1 MSDEAT
7 GDDATRDDAVLSGA
21 VDIDGPAVARMRR
34 HEKDHDVPWALPI
47 VVRRSKTDIAR
58 HVDVL
63 ETVAEAVATFLDDPR
78 SQPGGEWHDDV
89 EYWRDGAIRKVVRRG
104 DGKQFED
111 AAALGCVRVRRA
123 GNDGF
128 GEADVLVLPPGP
140 VQPLPREL
148 KKLQVGGTEFPHTA
162 GALGGGTAMEAA
174 DVVVT
179 VELSP
184 LVELSTGK
192 AAAQC
197 GHAAQLAYEQMP
209 ASTREAWRATGFRV
223 RAGTPTKSDWGSSTA
238 PIQVVDAG
246 FTEVDGPTETVRA
259 RW

>member
-1 MSDEAT
+1 MSDEAAH
-7 GDDATRDDAVLSGA
+7 GDAVQGGA
-21 VDIDGPAVARMRR
+21 VDSDGPAVMRMRR
-34 HEKDHDVPWALPI
+34 HERDHDVPWALPI
-47 VVRRSKTDIAR
+47 VVRRSKADIAR

-78 SQPGGEWHDDV
+78 SQPGGSWHDDV

-111 AAALGCVRVRRA
+111 AAALECVHVEHP
-123 GNDGF
+123 GHDGF
-128 GEADVLVLPPGP
+128 GDADVLVFPPGP

-148 KKLQVGGTEFPHTA
+148 KKLQVGGTEFPLSA
-162 GALGGGTAMEAA
+162 DGGDGESFTV
-174 DVVVT
+174 DPVVRI
-179 VELSP
+179 ELSP
-184 LVELSTGK
+184 HVALSTGK

-209 ASTREAWRATGFRV
+209 QEKRDAWREDGFRV
-223 RAGTPTKSDWGSSTA
+223 RVDTA
-238 PIQVVDAG
+238 AKDAWDEGAAPVQIIDAG

>member
-1 MSDEAT
+1 MS
-7 GDDATRDDAVLSGA
+7 DDATRDDAVLSGA

-78 SQPGGEWHDDV
+78 TQPGGEWHQAV

-111 AAALGCVRVRRA
+111 AVALECMHVERA
-123 GNDGF
+123 GHEGF
-128 GEADVLVLPPGP
+128 GDADVLVFPPGP

-148 KKLQVGGTEFPHTA
+148 KKLQVGGTEFP
-162 GALGGGTAMEAA
+162 LSSDGGGGESFTV
-174 DVVVT
+174 DPVVWI
-179 VELSP
+179 ELSP
-184 LVELSTGK
+184 HVALSTGK

-197 GHAAQLAYEQMP
+197 GHAAQLVYEQMP
-209 ASTREAWRATGFRV
+209 HAQRDAWREDGFRV
-223 RAGTPTKSDWGSSTA
+223 RVDTGAKDTWDSGTA
-238 PIQVVDAG
+238 PVQVVDAG
-246 FTEVDGPTETVRA
+246 LTEVDGPTETVRA